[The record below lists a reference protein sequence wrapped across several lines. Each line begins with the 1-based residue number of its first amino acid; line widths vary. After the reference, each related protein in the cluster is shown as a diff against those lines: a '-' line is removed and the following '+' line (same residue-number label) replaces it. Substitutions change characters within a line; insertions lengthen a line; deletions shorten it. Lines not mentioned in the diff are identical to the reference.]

1 MTNSSNPS
9 RMPLPEALQ
18 VLQAH
23 SQDSV
28 VISTMGAAREWAKLE
43 PSPLDFVYVPSSM
56 GQGPPLGLGIALA
69 QPDQRVIVVNGD
81 GCLLMNLG
89 CLVTITAQA
98 PRNFTLIIIDNG
110 VYEVTGN
117 QATIG
122 SAAKRSSKQSVDY
135 VALAR
140 ATGFEEVYEFDD
152 VESWRYEQEIMH
164 DEGPICI
171 VLKTANRTEDVGA
184 RSPGPAPQRA
194 QGLREALCGAVQTA
208 SS

>member
-1 MTNSSNPS
+1 M
-9 RMPLPEALQ
+9 
-18 VLQAH
+18 
-23 SQDSV
+23 
-28 VISTMGAAREWAKLE
+28 
-43 PSPLDFVYVPSSM
+43 PSSM

-89 CLVTITAQA
+89 CLVSITAQA
-98 PRNFTLIIIDNG
+98 PKNFTLIIIDNG

-122 SAAKRSSKQSVDY
+122 SAAKRASQQSVDY
-135 VALAR
+135 GDLAR
-140 ATGFEEVYEFDD
+140 AAGFEEVYEFDD

-164 DEGPICI
+164 EEGPICI

-184 RSPGPAPQRA
+184 RSPGPARPN
-194 QGLREALCGAVQTA
+194 L
-208 SS
+208 S

>member
-1 MTNSSNPS
+1 MSDQAMT
-9 RMPLPEALQ
+9 LPDALDVIHRQ
-18 VLQAH
+18 RRDA
-23 SQDSV
+23 V
-28 VISTMGAAREWAKLE
+28 VITTMGSARDWQQFKPHPKDL
-43 PSPLDFVYVPSSM
+43 VYMPSSM

-98 PRNFTLIIIDNG
+98 PKNFTLIIIDNG

-122 SAAKRSSKQSVDY
+122 SAAKRAARQSVDY

-140 ATGFEEVYEFDD
+140 AAGFEEVYEFDD

-164 DEGPICI
+164 EEGPICI
-171 VLKTANRTEDVGA
+171 VLKTTYRTEDVGA

-194 QGLREALCGAVQTA
+194 RDLREALCGAV
-208 SS
+208 

>member
-1 MTNSSNPS
+1 MSENAMT
-9 RMPLPEALQ
+9 LPDALDVIHRQ
-18 VLQAH
+18 RRDA
-23 SQDSV
+23 V
-28 VISTMGAAREWAKLE
+28 VITTMGSARDWQRFE
-43 PSPLDFVYVPSSM
+43 PHPKDLVYMPSSM
-56 GQGPPLGLGIALA
+56 GQGPLLGLGIALA

-89 CLVTITAQA
+89 CLVTITAHA
-98 PRNFTLIIIDNG
+98 PKNFTLIIIDNG

-140 ATGFEEVYEFDD
+140 ATGFEEGYEFDD

-164 DEGPICI
+164 EEGPICI

-194 QGLREALCGAVQTA
+194 QGLREALYGAVKAA

>member
-1 MTNSSNPS
+1 MSDKAMT
-9 RMPLPEALQ
+9 LPDALD
-18 VLQAH
+18 VIHRNRRDA
-23 SQDSV
+23 V
-28 VISTMGAAREWAKLE
+28 VITTMGSARDWQQFE
-43 PSPLDFVYVPSSM
+43 PHPKDLVYMPSSM

-89 CLVTITAQA
+89 CLVSITAQA
-98 PRNFTLIIIDNG
+98 PKNFTLIIIDNG

-122 SAAKRSSKQSVDY
+122 SAAKRASQQSVDY
-135 VALAR
+135 GDLAR
-140 ATGFEEVYEFDD
+140 AAGFEEVYEFDD

-164 DEGPICI
+164 EEGPICI

-194 QGLREALCGAVQTA
+194 QALQEALCGVAQAA

>member
-1 MTNSSNPS
+1 MSDQAMT
-9 RMPLPEALQ
+9 LPEALDVIHRQ
-18 VLQAH
+18 RRDA
-23 SQDSV
+23 V
-28 VISTMGAAREWAKLE
+28 VITTMGSARDWQQFE
-43 PSPLDFVYVPSSM
+43 PHPKDLVYMPSSM

-89 CLVTITAQA
+89 CLVTITAHA

-194 QGLREALCGAVQTA
+194 RDLREALCGAVQAT

>member
-1 MTNSSNPS
+1 MSDQAMT
-9 RMPLPEALQ
+9 LPDALDVIRRQ
-18 VLQAH
+18 RRDA
-23 SQDSV
+23 V
-28 VISTMGAAREWAKLE
+28 VITTMGSARDWQQFE
-43 PSPLDFVYVPSSM
+43 PHPKDLVYMPSSM
-56 GQGPPLGLGIALA
+56 GQGPPMGLGIALA

-98 PRNFTLIIIDNG
+98 PKNFTLIIIDNG

-122 SAAKRSSKQSVDY
+122 SATKRAGQKSVDY
-135 VALAR
+135 GALAR
-140 ATGFEEVYEFDD
+140 AAGFEEVYEFDD

-164 DEGPICI
+164 EEGPICI
-171 VLKTANRTEDVGA
+171 VLKTTNRTEDVGA

-194 QGLREALCGAVQTA
+194 QALREALCGAA
-208 SS
+208 